1 MGEVYKAP
9 KAKCPCHNGID
20 SVRPPNPWW
29 LQSLINKP
37 HNPYINNDE
46 NLTDIILCHWHSE
59 VWSFVS
65 EESILESH
73 LIADDMEAFFSPL
86 LFIETDLV
94 IHNAFCQSKFPVV
107 HKSTCWLASNRALTL
122 HLKLPTPSRLI
133 NQNTG
138 QFNLVP
144 LSSLLYPS
152 FVLSLYLDSFIMT
165 IWNHMEIDMKN
176 YITNFILWI
185 QCLIWHFSFF
195 FTMIS
200 TFATKQEV
208 FH

>member
-1 MGEVYKAP
+1 MSLALWSVKL
-9 KAKCPCHNGID
+9 CFRGID
-20 SVRPPNPWW
+20 SWISSNCRWYGG
-29 LQSLINKP
+29 I
-37 HNPYINNDE
+37 
-46 NLTDIILCHWHSE
+46 
-59 VWSFVS
+59 
-65 EESILESH
+65 
-73 LIADDMEAFFSPL
+73 FSPL
-86 LFIETDLV
+86 LFIEIDLV

-122 HLKLPTPSRLI
+122 HLKLLTPSRLI

-165 IWNHMEIDMKN
+165 IWYHLEIDMKN
-176 YITNFILWI
+176 YNKFYSLNPMFDSTPF
-185 QCLIWHFSFF
+185 FF
-195 FTMIS
+195 FTMNS

>member
-1 MGEVYKAP
+1 
-9 KAKCPCHNGID
+9 
-20 SVRPPNPWW
+20 
-29 LQSLINKP
+29 
-37 HNPYINNDE
+37 
-46 NLTDIILCHWHSE
+46 
-59 VWSFVS
+59 
-65 EESILESH
+65 
-73 LIADDMEAFFSPL
+73 MEAFFSPL

-122 HLKLPTPSRLI
+122 HLKLPTPSGLI
-133 NQNTG
+133 DQNTG

-176 YITNFILWI
+176 YNKFYSLNPMFDLTL
-185 QCLIWHFSFF
+185 FF
-195 FTMIS
+195 FFLLWSRPLQQNKRFSINVKSNNARFCNTPMQLI
-200 TFATKQEV
+200 TPT
-208 FH
+208 

>member
-1 MGEVYKAP
+1 MSLALWSVKL
-9 KAKCPCHNGID
+9 CFRGID
-20 SVRPPNPWW
+20 SWISSNCRWYGG
-29 LQSLINKP
+29 I
-37 HNPYINNDE
+37 
-46 NLTDIILCHWHSE
+46 
-59 VWSFVS
+59 
-65 EESILESH
+65 
-73 LIADDMEAFFSPL
+73 FSPL

-107 HKSTCWLASNRALTL
+107 HKSTCWLASNHALTL
-122 HLKLPTPSRLI
+122 HLKLPTPSGLI

-176 YITNFILWI
+176 YNKFYSLNPMFD
-185 QCLIWHFSFF
+185 LALFF
-195 FTMIS
+195 FYYDLDLCNKTRGFPSMSYPIMPDS
-200 TFATKQEV
+200 AIHQCNLL
-208 FH
+208 HQPNPPQSNWPSQQAYN

>member
-46 NLTDIILCHWHSE
+46 KLDWYHFMSLALWSVKLCFRGIDSWISSNCR
-59 VWSFVS
+59 WYG
-65 EESILESH
+65 SI
-73 LIADDMEAFFSPL
+73 FSPL

-122 HLKLPTPSRLI
+122 HLKLLTPSRLI

-144 LSSLLYPS
+144 LSSVPYPS
-152 FVLSLYLDSFIMT
+152 FVLSLYFDSFIMT
-165 IWNHMEIDMKN
+165 I
-176 YITNFILWI
+176 
-185 QCLIWHFSFF
+185 
-195 FTMIS
+195 
-200 TFATKQEV
+200 
-208 FH
+208 

>member
-1 MGEVYKAP
+1 M
-9 KAKCPCHNGID
+9 
-20 SVRPPNPWW
+20 
-29 LQSLINKP
+29 
-37 HNPYINNDE
+37 
-46 NLTDIILCHWHSE
+46 
-59 VWSFVS
+59 WSFVS

-176 YITNFILWI
+176 YNKFYSLNPMFDLTLF
-185 QCLIWHFSFF
+185 FF

>member
-1 MGEVYKAP
+1 MSLALWSVKL
-9 KAKCPCHNGID
+9 CFRGID
-20 SVRPPNPWW
+20 SWISSNCRWYGG
-29 LQSLINKP
+29 I
-37 HNPYINNDE
+37 
-46 NLTDIILCHWHSE
+46 
-59 VWSFVS
+59 
-65 EESILESH
+65 
-73 LIADDMEAFFSPL
+73 FSPL

-152 FVLSLYLDSFIMT
+152 FVLSLYMDSLIMT

-185 QCLIWHFSFF
+185 QCLIWHLFF
-195 FTMIS
+195 LLWTRPLQQNKRFFINVKSINARFCNTPIQLV
-200 TFATKQEV
+200 TPT
-208 FH
+208 